1 MTRYDAMNAF
11 ASQPP
16 IIPNIPGIIGFDHV
30 GVAVANL
37 NEGITFYQNIFGAVL
52 LHQEINSAQGV
63 HEAMLSIGTT
73 GNSGNS
79 GNTGNSGNSTLQL
92 LAPLTPESPIGK
104 FLSKNGPGIQQLAL
118 TVKDLQAAMDA
129 AVDLGIRVLNP
140 VPVVGTKGALINFLH
155 PKDCGGVLIE
165 LVQAH

>member
-16 IIPNIPGIIGFDHV
+16 IIPNIPGILGFDHV
-30 GVAVANL
+30 GVAVADL
-37 NEGITFYQNIFGAVL
+37 NEGITFYQNILGATL
-52 LHQEINSAQGV
+52 IHQEINSAQGV
-63 HEAMLSIGTT
+63 HEAMLSIGST
-73 GNSGNS
+73 
-79 GNTGNSGNSTLQL
+79 GNSTLQL
-92 LAPLTPESPIGK
+92 LAPLTPDSPIGK

-118 TVKDLQAAMDA
+118 TVQDLQAAMNA

-165 LVQAH
+165 LVQAK

>member
-1 MTRYDAMNAF
+1 MNAF

-30 GVAVANL
+30 GVAVADL

-73 GNSGNS
+73 
-79 GNTGNSGNSTLQL
+79 GNSTLQL

-140 VPVVGTKGALINFLH
+140 LPVVGTKGVLINFLH

>member
-1 MTRYDAMNAF
+1 MNAF

-30 GVAVANL
+30 GVAVADL

-63 HEAMLSIGTT
+63 HEAMLSIG
-73 GNSGNS
+73 
-79 GNTGNSGNSTLQL
+79 NTGNSTLQL

-129 AVDLGIRVLNP
+129 AV
-140 VPVVGTKGALINFLH
+140 TTMALIM
-155 PKDCGGVLIE
+155 P
-165 LVQAH
+165 

>member
-30 GVAVANL
+30 GVAVADL

-73 GNSGNS
+73 
-79 GNTGNSGNSTLQL
+79 GNSTLQL

-140 VPVVGTKGALINFLH
+140 LPVVGTKGVLINFLH

>member
-30 GVAVANL
+30 GVAVADL

-63 HEAMLSIGTT
+63 HEAMLSIGTIGT
-73 GNSGNS
+73 IGNSGNS
-79 GNTGNSGNSTLQL
+79 ILQL

-140 VPVVGTKGALINFLH
+140 APVVGTKGALINFLH

-165 LVQAH
+165 LVQAK

>member
-1 MTRYDAMNAF
+1 MNAF

-16 IIPNIPGIIGFDHV
+16 IIPNIPGILGFDHV
-30 GVAVANL
+30 GVAVADL
-37 NEGITFYQNIFGAVL
+37 NEGITFYQNIFGATL
-52 LHQEINSAQGV
+52 IHQEINSALGV
-63 HEAMLSIGTT
+63 NEAMLSIG
-73 GNSGNS
+73 SG
-79 GNTGNSGNSTLQL
+79 GHSTLQL

-129 AVDLGIRVLNP
+129 AIDLGIRVLNP
-140 VPVVGTKGALINFLH
+140 APVVGTKGSLVNFLH

-165 LVQAH
+165 LVQAK

>member
-30 GVAVANL
+30 GVAVADL
-37 NEGITFYQNIFGAVL
+37 NEGITFYQNIFGAIL

-63 HEAMLSIGTT
+63 HEAMLSIG
-73 GNSGNS
+73 
-79 GNTGNSGNSTLQL
+79 NTGNSILQL

-165 LVQAH
+165 LVQAN

>member
-16 IIPNIPGIIGFDHV
+16 IIPNIPGILGFDHV
-30 GVAVANL
+30 GVAVADL
-37 NEGITFYQNIFGAVL
+37 NEGITFYQNTFGAVL
-52 LHQEINSAQGV
+52 IHQEINSQQGV
-63 HEAMLSIGTT
+63 HEAMLSIG
-73 GNSGNS
+73 
-79 GNTGNSGNSTLQL
+79 NTGNSTLQL

-129 AVDLGIRVLNP
+129 ALDLGIRVLNP
-140 VPVVGTKGALINFLH
+140 APVVGTQGALINFLH

-165 LVQAH
+165 LVQAK

>member
-30 GVAVANL
+30 GVAVADL

-63 HEAMLSIGTT
+63 HEAMLSIG
-73 GNSGNS
+73 NN
-79 GNTGNSGNSTLQL
+79 GNSTLQL

-165 LVQAH
+165 LVQAK

>member
-16 IIPNIPGIIGFDHV
+16 IIPNIPGILGFDHV
-30 GVAVANL
+30 GVAVADL
-37 NEGITFYQNIFGAVL
+37 NEGISFYQNVFGATL
-52 LHQEINSAQGV
+52 IHQEINSAQGV
-63 HEAMLSIGTT
+63 HEAMLSIG
-73 GNSGNS
+73 
-79 GNTGNSGNSTLQL
+79 NTGNSTLQL

-140 VPVVGTKGALINFLH
+140 APVVGTKGALINFLH

-165 LVQAH
+165 LVQAK

>member
-1 MTRYDAMNAF
+1 MNAF

-30 GVAVANL
+30 GVAVADL
-37 NEGITFYQNIFGAVL
+37 NEGITFYQNIFGAIL

-73 GNSGNS
+73 
-79 GNTGNSGNSTLQL
+79 GNSTLQL

-165 LVQAH
+165 LVQAN

>member
-16 IIPNIPGIIGFDHV
+16 IIPNIPGILGFDHV
-30 GVAVANL
+30 GVAVADL
-37 NEGITFYQNIFGAVL
+37 NEGISFYQNIFGAIL
-52 LHQEINSAQGV
+52 DHQEINSAQGV
-63 HEAMLSIGTT
+63 HEAMLSIG
-73 GNSGNS
+73 
-79 GNTGNSGNSTLQL
+79 NSTLQL
-92 LAPLTPESPIGK
+92 LAPLTPDSPIGK

-140 VPVVGTKGALINFLH
+140 APVVGSKGALINFLH

-165 LVQAH
+165 LVQAK

>member
-16 IIPNIPGIIGFDHV
+16 IIPNIPGILGFDHV
-30 GVAVANL
+30 GVAVADL
-37 NEGITFYQNIFGAVL
+37 NEGITFYQNIFGATL
-52 LHQEINSAQGV
+52 IHQEINSAQGV
-63 HEAMLSIGTT
+63 REAMLSIGST
-73 GNSGNS
+73 GH
-79 GNTGNSGNSTLQL
+79 STLQL

-129 AVDLGIRVLNP
+129 AIDLGIRVLNP
-140 VPVVGTKGALINFLH
+140 APVVGTKGSLINFLH

-165 LVQAH
+165 LVQAK

>member
-63 HEAMLSIGTT
+63 HEAMLSIG
-73 GNSGNS
+73 
-79 GNTGNSGNSTLQL
+79 NTGNSTLQL

>member
-1 MTRYDAMNAF
+1 MNAF

-16 IIPNIPGIIGFDHV
+16 IIPNIPGILGFDHV
-30 GVAVANL
+30 GVAVADL
-37 NEGITFYQNIFGAVL
+37 NEGITFYQNIFGATL
-52 LHQEINSAQGV
+52 IHQEINSAQGV
-63 HEAMLSIGTT
+63 REAMLSSGST
-73 GNSGNS
+73 GH
-79 GNTGNSGNSTLQL
+79 STLQL

-129 AVDLGIRVLNP
+129 AIDLGIRVLNP
-140 VPVVGTKGALINFLH
+140 APVVGTKGSLINFLH

-165 LVQAH
+165 LVQAK

>member
-1 MTRYDAMNAF
+1 MNAF

-16 IIPNIPGIIGFDHV
+16 IIPNIPGILGFDHV
-30 GVAVANL
+30 GVAVADL
-37 NEGITFYQNIFGAVL
+37 NEGITFYQNIFGAEL
-52 LHQEINSAQGV
+52 IHQEINSAQGV
-63 HEAMLSIGTT
+63 HEAMLSIG
-73 GNSGNS
+73 SG
-79 GNTGNSGNSTLQL
+79 GHSTLQL

-129 AVDLGIRVLNP
+129 AIDLGIRELNP
-140 VPVVGTKGALINFLH
+140 TPVVGTQGSLINFLH

-165 LVQAH
+165 LVQAK

>member
-1 MTRYDAMNAF
+1 MNAF

-16 IIPNIPGIIGFDHV
+16 IIPNIPGILGFDHV
-30 GVAVANL
+30 GVAVADL
-37 NEGITFYQNIFGAVL
+37 NEGISFYQNVFGATL
-52 LHQEINSAQGV
+52 IHQEINSAQGV
-63 HEAMLSIGTT
+63 HEAMLSIG
-73 GNSGNS
+73 
-79 GNTGNSGNSTLQL
+79 NTGNSTLQL

-118 TVKDLQAAMDA
+118 TVKDLQAATDA

-140 VPVVGTKGALINFLH
+140 APVVGTKGSLINFLH

-165 LVQAH
+165 LVQAK

>member
-16 IIPNIPGIIGFDHV
+16 IIPNIPGILGFDHV
-30 GVAVANL
+30 GVAVADL
-37 NEGITFYQNIFGAVL
+37 NEGISFYQNVFGATL
-52 LHQEINSAQGV
+52 IHQEINSAQGV
-63 HEAMLSIGTT
+63 HEAMLSIG
-73 GNSGNS
+73 
-79 GNTGNSGNSTLQL
+79 NTGNSTLQL

-118 TVKDLQAAMDA
+118 TVKDLQAATDA

-140 VPVVGTKGALINFLH
+140 APVVGTKGSLINFLH

-165 LVQAH
+165 LVQAK

>member
-1 MTRYDAMNAF
+1 MNAF

-30 GVAVANL
+30 GVAVADL

-63 HEAMLSIGTT
+63 HEAMLSIG
-73 GNSGNS
+73 NSGNS
-79 GNTGNSGNSTLQL
+79 ILQL

-165 LVQAH
+165 LVQAK

>member
-1 MTRYDAMNAF
+1 MNAF

-16 IIPNIPGIIGFDHV
+16 IIPNIPGILGFDHV
-30 GVAVANL
+30 GVAVADL
-37 NEGITFYQNIFGAVL
+37 NEGITFYQNILGATL
-52 LHQEINSAQGV
+52 IHQEINSAQGV
-63 HEAMLSIGTT
+63 HEAMLSIGST
-73 GNSGNS
+73 
-79 GNTGNSGNSTLQL
+79 GNSTLQL
-92 LAPLTPESPIGK
+92 LAPLTPDSPIGK

-118 TVKDLQAAMDA
+118 TVQDLQAAMNA

-165 LVQAH
+165 LVQAK

>member
-1 MTRYDAMNAF
+1 MNAF

-16 IIPNIPGIIGFDHV
+16 IIPNIPGILGFDHV
-30 GVAVANL
+30 GVAVADL
-37 NEGITFYQNIFGAVL
+37 NEGISFYQNVFGAVL
-52 LHQEINSAQGV
+52 LHQEINAAQGV
-63 HEAMLSIGTT
+63 HEAMLSIG
-73 GNSGNS
+73 
-79 GNTGNSGNSTLQL
+79 NTGNSTLQL

-118 TVKDLQAAMDA
+118 TVKDLQAATDA

-140 VPVVGTKGALINFLH
+140 APVVGTKGSLINFLH

-165 LVQAH
+165 LVQAK